1 MASDSRLDAAAVNA
15 VLSAAGDTGPRV
27 RQRWPADMTER
38 EVDVLRRIALGGTIQ
53 EAAADLH
60 LAPKTVDFH
69 LQNISSKGRDHLT
82 GGRNPLRHPERS
94 AASLRLQPGC
104 TWAKKQ
110 GELPIQYQRV
120 RPRVSASHQ

>member
-94 AASLRLQPGC
+94 ACNSEAATGLHEGQKTGRTPDS
-104 TWAKKQ
+104 
-110 GELPIQYQRV
+110 
-120 RPRVSASHQ
+120 VSARSP